1 MMKRRT
7 EEGEEIEM
15 AGLWKGSV
23 EQLEAS
29 VCFCSLELGSGVKT
43 ETATT
48 CVCGGVCV
56 CACAS
61 RQVSIW
67 RLNKLPLYSLCNWW
81 KSVFFFVSSLDQF
94 YSSATPAAEKNLQDY
109 RLQHLNWS
117 WVWVWFF
124 LITFVGFSPGA
135 GASPPLSSR
144 RLREMKLGFVMETAV
159 ALYLLLSPAQVP
171 ALTSQNRENSC
182 AAYIHT
188 RQYKR
193 QKLIFFVRRCL
204 ITFACCDS
212 SQLHRLPLV
221 RRNSHVITSYVL
233 SISPN
238 PNRFL
243 CLTSFIYKTT
253 ELEI

>member
-1 MMKRRT
+1 MKISLFLCFVSGPILFISDSSG
-7 EEGEEIEM
+7 GEEP
-15 AGLWKGSV
+15 AGL
-23 EQLEAS
+23 QTTA
-29 VCFCSLELGSGVKT
+29 LEL
-43 ETATT
+43 
-48 CVCGGVCV
+48 
-56 CACAS
+56 
-61 RQVSIW
+61 
-67 RLNKLPLYSLCNWW
+67 KLILSLI
-81 KSVFFFVSSLDQF
+81 F
-94 YSSATPAAEKNLQDY
+94 
-109 RLQHLNWS
+109 
-117 WVWVWFF
+117 FF

-171 ALTSQNRENSC
+171 TLTSQNRENSC

-253 ELEI
+253 ELEISPRHVLYLNVFVLF